1 MTESKPTYLP
11 DNDGGLPL
19 AFLDRFWGGARLEPR
34 SRSEDAV
41 QIGLEARI
49 ADPLWMLTRQWQMG
63 EFKAEDNGSPI
74 RVDIQYE
81 TEILDTVTGLTA
93 DKTPGGLPVM
103 VGTPIPFAGVAS
115 DMAMPPLET
124 IVEQE
129 PITMDWRMRVQIG
142 QQFERIL
149 RSTFAEAADQSIVNK
164 LISTYR
170 GPPPFFG
177 IQLPERI
184 EAIDYATQRFLR
196 LMHGRAIDGGELR
209 KAYAS
214 GQMPELPV
222 GFEMYSNHLV
232 TALSKLEHW
241 YQALYN
247 QPVDDQQSY
256 WKPRE
261 LEYEFMLTGT
271 DTTSAVDV
279 VEREV
284 GIRDTVPV
292 GPATADDTEG
302 TRPVNPSG
310 PMRTQL
316 AASDYRSGDLDWY
329 SCDLRTPCPD
339 RSGRDGKYS
348 SQYPTRVD
356 FAGKPN
362 ERWWAFED
370 GNVDLAKL
378 DASKPN
384 LARLLMIEF
393 SLVYADDWFMV
404 PLELPL
410 GSLTRIKSLN
420 VVDVFGVK
428 EPINSAIESKQD
440 ERDSWALFTLSE
452 LDKTTENM
460 SGAGLFLPPTLC
472 DREESAPIEEIRFM
486 RDEGAN
492 MVFAI
497 EKTLQNGLGVPIDG
511 SEAHRERMDRERKKI
526 VEATQRELRTD
537 SHSADTLPVYR
548 LASAVPHHWIP
559 YIPQKVPKH
568 LQASWGVT
576 EHAIRLRQAEMVRSE
591 DADNTGPNSPMTSM
605 LSDDRM
611 HWLNEESVPRAG
623 VKLQLTRQRV
633 RWTDGKTY
641 VWVGRKVVTGRGEGE
656 SGLRFD
662 YLKNITV

>member
-1 MTESKPTYLP
+1 MDEEKPTYLP
-11 DNDGGLPL
+11 DDRYGLPQD
-19 AFLDRFWGGARLEPR
+19 FLQRFWGGARLEPR

-41 QIGLEARI
+41 QMGLEARI

-93 DKTPGGLPVM
+93 DNTAGSLPVF
-103 VGTPIPFAGVAS
+103 VGTPIPFAGDVNQKP
-115 DMAMPPLET
+115 MPPLET

-149 RSTFAEAADQSIVNK
+149 RGTFAVAADQSIVNK
-164 LISTYR
+164 LIKTYR

-177 IQLPERI
+177 IQLPEYI
-184 EAIDYATQRFLR
+184 QAIDYATQRFLR

-209 KAYAS
+209 KAYVS
-214 GQMPELPV
+214 GQIPELPV
-222 GFEMYSNHLV
+222 GFEMYSNQLV

-241 YQALYN
+241 YQGLYN
-247 QPVDDQQSY
+247 QPVGDQQSY

-271 DTTSAVDV
+271 DTANAVDV
-279 VEREV
+279 VERDT
-284 GIRDTVPV
+284 GIRDSIPV
-292 GPATADDTEG
+292 GPTTADEEG

-348 SQYPTRVD
+348 SLYPTRVD

-378 DASKPN
+378 DTSKPN

-393 SLVYADDWFMV
+393 SLIFADDWFMV

-428 EPINSAIESKQD
+428 EPIESKQD
-440 ERDSWALFTLSE
+440 ERDSWALFTLSA
-452 LDKTTENM
+452 LDKTTENV

-511 SEAHRERMDRERKKI
+511 SEAHRERMDRERKK
-526 VEATQRELRTD
+526 ALDASQRELPTD
-537 SHSADTLPVYR
+537 SQSAGTLPVYR

-559 YIPQKVPKH
+559 YIPKKVPKH
-568 LQASWGVT
+568 LQDSWGVT

-591 DADNTGPNSPMTSM
+591 DVDNTGPNSPMTSM

-641 VWVGRKVVTGRGEGE
+641 VWIGRKVVTGRGEGE

-662 YLKNITV
+662 YLKDFTV